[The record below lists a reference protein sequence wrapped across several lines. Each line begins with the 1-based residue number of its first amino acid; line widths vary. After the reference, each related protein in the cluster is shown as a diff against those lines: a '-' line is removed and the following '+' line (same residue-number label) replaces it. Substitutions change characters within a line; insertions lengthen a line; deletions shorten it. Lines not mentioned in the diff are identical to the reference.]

1 MTDKL
6 QAAISKGAQADALL
20 RSETL
25 QAAFKLLEADYIK
38 AWAATEPAETA
49 ARENL
54 WRAVQ
59 ILGDVRRHLHSAV
72 SDGKIAQTELDRLA
86 GLNRVRG

>member
-6 QAAISKGAQADALL
+6 QAAITKGAQADALL
-20 RSETL
+20 RSETF
-25 QAAFKLLEADYIK
+25 QGAFKLLEADYIK
-38 AWAATEPAETA
+38 AWAATEPAETD

-72 SDGKIAQTELDRLA
+72 SDGKIAQAELDRLA
-86 GLNRVRG
+86 GLNRVR

>member
-6 QAAISKGAQADALL
+6 HAAVTRAAQAESLL
-20 RSETL
+20 RRDIL
-25 QAAFKLLEADYIK
+25 QAAFRTLEADYIK

-59 ILGDVRRHLHSAV
+59 ILGDVRRHLASAV
-72 SDGKIAQTELDRLA
+72 TDGKIAQTEIDRLA
-86 GLNRVRG
+86 GVNRVRA

>member
-6 QAAISKGAQADALL
+6 HAAITKGAQAESLL
-20 RSETL
+20 RSDIL
-25 QAAFKLLEADYIK
+25 QAAFKTLEANNIK

-54 WRAVQ
+54 WGAVQ
-59 ILGDVRRHLHSAV
+59 ILGDVRRHLASAV
-72 SDGKIAQTELDRLA
+72 ADGKIAQTELDRLT
-86 GLNRVRG
+86 GVNRVRT

>member
-1 MTDKL
+1 M
-6 QAAISKGAQADALL
+6 
-20 RSETL
+20 

-38 AWAATEPAETA
+38 AWAATELAETG

-59 ILGDVRRHLHSAV
+59 ILGDVRRHLAGAV
-72 SDGKIAQTELDRLA
+72 ADGKIARTELDRLA